1 VRRPHQ
7 AQTAV
12 PGDTSTIGRSVKNL
26 ERILRPTQ
34 ASEIRPRSLQRHEVS
49 TESVQ
54 MQVDPVLFVDIDGV
68 ISLWGFDT
76 NARPSGTFHNV
87 DGVMHFLSSG
97 AGNHLLTLSER
108 FELVWAS
115 GWEEKANEH
124 LPHALALPRELP
136 FLSFDPTPVGGHG
149 HWKLAAID
157 AYAGPQRPV
166 AWIDD
171 AHDGTC
177 HAWAAGRPAPTLLVA
192 TTPATGLTADHVA
205 ALLAWVDGPGRGCG

>member
-1 VRRPHQ
+1 M
-7 AQTAV
+7 
-12 PGDTSTIGRSVKNL
+12 PGDTSTIGRSAENL
-26 ERILRPTQ
+26 ERILRTTQ
-34 ASEIRPRSLQRHEVS
+34 ASGIRPRSLQRNEGS
-49 TESVQ
+49 TESPQ
-54 MQVDPVLFVDIDGV
+54 MQADPVLFVDIDGV

-76 NARPSGTFHNV
+76 NARPAGAFHNV

-97 AGNHLLTLSER
+97 AANHLLALSER

-136 FLSFDPTPVGGHG
+136 FLSFDPKPVGGHG
-149 HWKLAAID
+149 HWKLAAIE
-157 AYAGPQRPV
+157 AYAGPQRPL

-171 AHDGTC
+171 AHDEAC
-177 HAWAAGRPAPTLLVA
+177 HAWAAGRRAATLLVA

-205 ALLAWVDGPGRGCG
+205 ELLAWADGPARGRG